1 MKSVAIWLIP
11 LDRITRSGEKKRT
24 ALFQIVYI
32 QTGDIFGC
40 TQKPSAPLLATLNSI
55 YILYICHMLYFL

>member
-1 MKSVAIWLIP
+1 MANPFRQDYKV
-11 LDRITRSGEKKRT
+11 RRKKRT

-40 TQKPSAPLLATLNSI
+40 TQKPSAPLLDTLNSI